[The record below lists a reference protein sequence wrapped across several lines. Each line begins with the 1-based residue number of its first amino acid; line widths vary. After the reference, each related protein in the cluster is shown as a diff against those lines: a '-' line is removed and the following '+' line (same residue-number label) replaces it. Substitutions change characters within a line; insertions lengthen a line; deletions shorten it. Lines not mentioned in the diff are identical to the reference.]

1 MSTISPDHDALAI
14 AQPAKWNKTDTVWM
28 FGLYATAVGAGTLF
42 LPINAGLN
50 GPLVLLLMALF
61 AFPLTYL
68 PHLAL
73 TRFVLSGSS
82 RDGNIQDVVVEHF
95 GVLAGKIIMV
105 LYLMAFFP
113 IVLVYSISI
122 TNALDSFL
130 THQFHFAPV
139 PRIWL
144 SLAVVVVLNLVL
156 LRGKDTIVAAMGV
169 LVFPLLV
176 FLMGISLYLIP
187 TWQTENFVNGVVNT
201 QFDSPDLWHSLWL
214 AVPVMVFSFSH
225 APIISSFASTQNSL
239 YGDKAERRCARIM
252 RYSYLLICVTVLFF
266 VFSCVLSLSHQE
278 MEQAKA
284 QNITVLTTLANK
296 FSNPLIAYLGP
307 IMAMLAMA
315 KSYLGT
321 SLGVTEG
328 ATSLIDGLTR
338 AVGKPLSAATTHRI
352 SGVALFL
359 LTWGATV
366 WNPSALHII
375 ETISGPLIAVILFI
389 LPMYAVR
396 VVPAMHR
403 YRALSNGFVLVM
415 GLIALSALVYG
426 LA

>member
-1 MSTISPDHDALAI
+1 MSMIYSYTSRLAS
-14 AQPAKWNKTDTVWM
+14 AQPSKWNKTDTLWM

-50 GPLVLLLMALF
+50 GPLLLVLMALF

-68 PHLAL
+68 PHRAL
-73 TRFVLSGSS
+73 SRFVLSGSS
-82 RDGNIQDVVVEHF
+82 RDGNIHDVVVEHF
-95 GVLAGKIIMV
+95 GVLAGKIIMM
-105 LYLMAFFP
+105 LYLVAFFP

-130 THQFHFAPV
+130 IHQFHLVPM

-156 LRGKDTIVAAMGV
+156 LRGKDSIVAAMGI

-176 FLMGISLYLIP
+176 FLMGISLYLVP
-187 TWQTENFVNGVVNT
+187 TWQTANFVSGLANT
-201 QFDSPDLWHSLWL
+201 QFGSPALWHSLWL
-214 AVPVMVFSFSH
+214 LVPVMVFSFSH
-225 APIISSFASTQNSL
+225 APIISSFASTQKIL
-239 YGDKAERRCARIM
+239 YGVGAERRCARIM
-252 RYSYLLICVTVLFF
+252 RYSYMLICVTVLFF
-266 VFSCVLSLSHQE
+266 VFSCVLSLSHEE
-278 MEQAKA
+278 MQQAKD

-338 AVGKPLSAATTHRI
+338 AIGKPLSARLTHRI
-352 SGVALFL
+352 SAIALFL
-359 LTWGATV
+359 LTWAATL

-375 ETISGPLIAVILFI
+375 ETISGPLIAAILFI

-403 YRALSNGFVLVM
+403 YRALSNVLVLVM
-415 GLIALSALVYG
+415 GLVAMSALFYSVV
-426 LA
+426 

>member
-1 MSTISPDHDALAI
+1 MSTISSDHGALAV
-14 AQPAKWNKTDTVWM
+14 AQPTKWNKTDTVWM

-130 THQFHFAPV
+130 IHQFHFAPV
-139 PRIWL
+139 PRVWL
-144 SLAVVVVLNLVL
+144 SLAVVVALNLVL

-176 FLMGISLYLIP
+176 FLMGISLYLVP
-187 TWQTENFVNGVVNT
+187 TWQTENFVSGLVNS
-201 QFDSPDLWHSLWL
+201 QLDSPDLWHSLWL

-225 APIISSFASTQNSL
+225 APIISSFASTQKGL
-239 YGDKAERRCARIM
+239 YGDQAERRCARIM

-307 IMAMLAMA
+307 VMAMLAMA

-338 AVGKPLSAATTHRI
+338 AVGKPLTGVTTHRI
-352 SGVALFL
+352 SGVVLFL
-359 LTWGATV
+359 LTWAATV

-396 VVPAMHR
+396 AVPAMRR
-403 YRALSNGFVLVM
+403 YRALSNGFVLAM

>member
-1 MSTISPDHDALAI
+1 MSTISSDHGGLVAV
-14 AQPAKWNKTDTVWM
+14 QPTKWNKIDTVWM

-73 TRFVLSGSS
+73 SRFVLSGSS
-82 RDGNIQDVVVEHF
+82 HDGNIQDVVIEHF

-122 TNALDSFL
+122 TNALDNFL
-130 THQFHFAPV
+130 THQFHFASV
-139 PRIWL
+139 PRVWL
-144 SLAVVVVLNLVL
+144 SLAVVVVLNLIL

-176 FLMGISLYLIP
+176 FLLGISLYLVP
-187 TWQTENFVNGVVNT
+187 TWQTENFISGLAGT
-201 QFDSPDLWHSLWL
+201 QFNSPDLWHSLWL

-225 APIISSFASTQNSL
+225 APIISSFASTQKSL
-239 YGDKAERRCARIM
+239 YGEKAERRCARIM
-252 RYSYLLICVTVLFF
+252 RYSYVLICVTVLFF

-307 IMAMLAMA
+307 VMAMLAMA

-338 AVGKPLSAATTHRI
+338 AVGKPLSSAVTHRV
-352 SGVALFL
+352 SGVLLFL
-359 LTWGATV
+359 LTWVATV

-396 VVPAMHR
+396 AVPAMRR
-403 YRALSNGFVLVM
+403 YRALSNIFVLVM

-426 LA
+426 LV

>member
-1 MSTISPDHDALAI
+1 MSTISSDSNTLA
-14 AQPAKWNKTDTVWM
+14 ASKPGKWNKTDTVWM

-42 LPINAGLN
+42 LPVNAGLN
-50 GPLVLLLMALF
+50 GPLVLVLMALF

-68 PHLAL
+68 PHRAL
-73 TRFVLSGSS
+73 CRFVLSGSS
-82 RDGNIQDVVVEHF
+82 RDGNIHDVVVEHF
-95 GVLAGKIIMV
+95 GVLAGKLLMV
-105 LYLMAFFP
+105 LYFLAFFP

-122 TNALDSFL
+122 TNALDNFL
-130 THQFHFAPV
+130 IHQFHITPL
-139 PRIWL
+139 PRVWL
-144 SLAVVVVLNLVL
+144 SLAVIIVLNLVL
-156 LRGKDTIVAAMGV
+156 LRGKDTIVAAMGM
-169 LVFPLLV
+169 LVFPLLI
-176 FLMGISLYLIP
+176 FLMGLALYLVP
-187 TWQTENFVNGVVNT
+187 TWQTANFVDGLVNT
-201 QFDSPDLWHSLWL
+201 RFDSPGLWHSLWL

-225 APIISSFASTQNSL
+225 APIISSFASTQKSL
-239 YGDKAERRCARIM
+239 YGARAERRCARIM
-252 RYSYLLICVTVLFF
+252 RYSYVLICVTVLFF

-278 MEQAKA
+278 MAQAKE

-296 FSNPLIAYLGP
+296 FSNPLIAYLAP
-307 IMAMLAMA
+307 LMAMLAMA

-338 AVGKPLSAATTHRI
+338 ALGKPLSPRVTHRL
-352 SGVALFL
+352 SGVLLFL

-396 VVPAMHR
+396 AVPAMHR
-403 YRALSNGFVLVM
+403 YRALSNIFVLVM
-415 GLIALSALVYG
+415 GVIALSALIYG
-426 LA
+426 LI

>member
-1 MSTISPDHDALAI
+1 MSTISPDQGSLATV
-14 AQPAKWNKTDTVWM
+14 QPNKWNKTDTVWM

-73 TRFVLSGSS
+73 SRFVLSGSS

-130 THQFHFAPV
+130 IHQFHLSPI

-144 SLAVVVVLNLVL
+144 SLAVVVLLNLVL
-156 LRGKDTIVAAMGV
+156 LRGKDTIVAAMGI

-176 FLMGISLYLIP
+176 FLMGISLYLVP
-187 TWQTENFVNGVVNT
+187 TWQTEQFVSGLANT
-201 QFDSPDLWHSLWL
+201 QFDTPELWHSLWL

-225 APIISSFASTQNSL
+225 APIISSFASTQKSL
-239 YGDKAERRCARIM
+239 YGDQAERRCARIM
-252 RYSYLLICVTVLFF
+252 RYSYMLICVTVLFF
-266 VFSCVLSLSHQE
+266 VFSCVLSLSLQE

-284 QNITVLTTLANK
+284 QNITVLTILANK

-307 IMAMLAMA
+307 VMAMLAMA

-338 AVGKPLSAATTHRI
+338 AAGRPLSSVVTHRI
-352 SGVALFL
+352 SGVILFL
-359 LTWGATV
+359 LTWAATV

-396 VVPAMHR
+396 AVPAMRR
-403 YRALSNGFVLVM
+403 YRAVSNIFVLVM
-415 GLIALSALVYG
+415 GMIALSALVYG

>member
-1 MSTISPDHDALAI
+1 MSTISPDTGALAT
-14 AQPAKWNKTDTVWM
+14 PPSSRWNKTDTVWM

-68 PHLAL
+68 PHRAL
-73 TRFVLSGSS
+73 SRFVLSGSS
-82 RDGNIQDVVVEHF
+82 RDGNIHDVVVEHF

-105 LYLMAFFP
+105 LYLLAFFP

-130 THQFHFAPV
+130 IHQFHVTPP
-139 PRIWL
+139 PRLWL
-144 SLAVVVVLNLVL
+144 SLAVVAVLNLVL
-156 LRGKDTIVAAMGV
+156 LRGKDGIVAAMGM

-176 FLMGISLYLIP
+176 FLMGISLYLVP
-187 TWQTENFVNGVVNT
+187 SWNTAHFTQGLMST
-201 QFDSPDLWHSLWL
+201 QFDSPSLWHSLWL

-225 APIISSFASTQNSL
+225 APIISSFASTQKSL
-239 YGDKAERRCARIM
+239 YGDRAERRCARIM
-252 RYSYLLICVTVLFF
+252 RYSYMLICVTVLFF
-266 VFSCVLSLSHQE
+266 VFSCVLSLSYQD

-328 ATSLIDGLTR
+328 ATSLIDGVTR
-338 AVGKPLSAATTHRI
+338 ALGKSLSSRTTHRV
-352 SGVALFL
+352 SALVLFL
-359 LTWGATV
+359 LTWAATV

-396 VVPAMHR
+396 AVPSMHK
-403 YRALSNGFVLVM
+403 YRALSNVFVLVM
-415 GLIALSALVYG
+415 GLIALSALIYG
-426 LA
+426 LM